1 MKINIPP
8 AIRRFPSVLAIAVR
22 FVLPKLRFLKTK
34 KFLVPAFAALILLP
48 TFYFFLALGQAIWL
62 YQKNRAY
69 LEVELD
75 KLTALLAG
83 KSTEGIQ
90 PAGESQAF
98 FEPGILDQS
107 TAMPSR
113 IYDRNGRIVGEF
125 SRSDTRFIRDLREVP
140 PFLVKALLL
149 TEDRR
154 FYEHH
159 GYSVRGIARAMFANL
174 IHFEIRQGGST
185 VTQQLAK
192 ILFTARERLYS
203 RKLFELFCARAI
215 EKRFTK
221 DEILLLYFNFAY
233 FGHGNYGVEHIAN
246 SFFQKEASQLS
257 AVECA
262 HLVSVLA
269 NPTVYSPFLHPEWSK
284 RRHQVV
290 MDLLVKEGVLTE
302 SYAKREFRRHWEA
315 LASGSLNMTTSIWNM
330 RINRAPHFV
339 ESLRRRLERLF
350 PNEEIQKGGYA
361 IHTTLDLD
369 YQEVAQGVIRRGL
382 ASLGSQFPQLKK
394 DERIE
399 GALVVLDNETGG
411 ILSAVGGAGFSIN
424 NQLIRY
430 DQIHRPIG
438 SLVKPFIYLLAA
450 EKLGYDADTVLVDKP
465 FKVGSWEPKNY
476 DRLYLTNIT
485 MARALIIS
493 RNIPAI
499 RTLDDLSFGSF
510 FSIFR
515 EGAGVLSSRIPRNLA
530 SALGAF
536 DLSPLEVARMY
547 ALFPRE
553 GKPLVSAADLLYVEG
568 PSGEVVYD
576 NREII
581 KDNSTHS
588 PSLYGIVSKKSA
600 HLLTEILI
608 RVCRDPSGTA
618 FYASSSQGLGLIAAG
633 GKTGTT
639 QNYKD
644 SWFAGFTPDITCVVW
659 VGVDANV
666 ALEGAGG
673 GKIAAPLWVEA
684 VRGIYQYLPPREFP
698 FASELVQAAE
708 KTTAPDS
715 PELKTNEGTP
725 AVTNADGPTN

>member
-1 MKINIPP
+1 MNVGKAALERLLPGLGKI
-8 AIRRFPSVLAIAVR
+8 IRMS
-22 FVLPKLRFLKTK
+22 LPFFRFLKTK
-34 KFLVPAFAALILLP
+34 KFLVPLVAALILLP
-48 TFYFFLALGQAIWL
+48 TFYFFLALGQAVWL
-62 YQKNRAY
+62 YQKNRPY

-90 PAGESQAF
+90 PAGEERAF
-98 FEPGILDQS
+98 FEPGILDAS

-125 SRSDTRFIRDLREVP
+125 SRSDSRFIRDLQEVP
-140 PFLVKALLL
+140 PFLVKSLLL

-159 GYSVRGIARAMFANL
+159 GYSLRGIARAMVANL
-174 IHFEIRQGGST
+174 IHLEIRQGGST

-246 SFFQKEASQLS
+246 TFFQKEASQLS

-315 LASGSLNMTTSIWNM
+315 LAGGSLSVTTSIWNM
-330 RINRAPHFV
+330 RVNRAPHFV

-350 PNEEIQKGGYA
+350 PNEEIQKGGYS
-361 IHTTLDLD
+361 IHTSLDLD
-369 YQEVAQGVIRRGL
+369 YQEVSQSVLRRGL
-382 ASLGSQFPQLKK
+382 ASLNGQFPQLKK

-411 ILSAVGGAGFSIN
+411 ILSAVGGSGFSIN

-476 DRLYLTNIT
+476 DRLYLTNVT
-485 MARALIIS
+485 MARALILS

-499 RTLDDLSFGSF
+499 HTLDDLSFGSF

-536 DLSPLEVARMY
+536 DLSPLEAARMY

-553 GKPLVSAADLLYVEG
+553 GKPLQTADLLYIEG

-576 NREII
+576 NRETL
-581 KDNSTHS
+581 KANASY
-588 PSLYGIVSKKSA
+588 PGLVSKKSA

-618 FYASSSQGLGLIAAG
+618 FYATSSQGLGLIVAG

-659 VGVDANV
+659 IGVDANV

-673 GKIAAPLWVEA
+673 GRIAAPLWVEA
-684 VRGIYQYLPPREFP
+684 VRGIYQYLPPRDFP
-698 FASELVQAAE
+698 FHSELQTVVE
-708 KTTAPDS
+708 KNAD
-715 PELKTNEGTP
+715 PETKTNEGVSATSNVDG
-725 AVTNADGPTN
+725 ATN

>member
-1 MKINIPP
+1 MNIPP
-8 AIRRFPSVLAIAVR
+8 GIRRFFSGLVNEVR
-22 FVLPKLRFLKTK
+22 SALPKLRFFKTK
-34 KFLVPAFAALILLP
+34 KFLVPAVAALILIP
-48 TFYFFLALGQAIWL
+48 GFYFLLAVGQAVWL
-62 YQKNRAY
+62 YQKNRPY

-83 KSTEGIQ
+83 KSTQGIQ
-90 PAGESQAF
+90 PAGEERAF
-98 FEPGILDQS
+98 FEPGILDQT
-107 TAMPSR
+107 TAIPSR

-125 SRSDTRFIRDLREVP
+125 SRSDSRFIRDLREVP

-159 GYSVRGIARAMFANL
+159 GYSLRGIARAMLANL
-174 IHFEIRQGGST
+174 IHLEIRQGGST

-215 EKRFTK
+215 ETRFTK

-233 FGHGNYGVEHIAN
+233 FGHGNYGVEHIAG
-246 SFFQKEASQLS
+246 SFFQKDASQLS

-269 NPTVYSPFLHPEWSK
+269 NPTVYSPFLHPEWSR

-302 SYAKREFRRHWEA
+302 SYAKREFRRHWDG
-315 LASGSLNMTTSIWNM
+315 LAGGSLSMTTSIWNM

-361 IHTTLDLD
+361 IHTSLDLD
-369 YQEVAQGVIRRGL
+369 YQDVSQAVLRRGL
-382 ASLGSQFPQLKK
+382 ASLNHQFPQLKK

-399 GALVVLDNETGG
+399 GALIVLDNETGG
-411 ILSAVGGAGFSIN
+411 ILSAVGGSGFSIN

-476 DRLYLTNIT
+476 DRLYLTNVT
-485 MARALIIS
+485 MARALILS

-510 FSIFR
+510 FSLFR
-515 EGAGVLSSRIPRNLA
+515 EGAGVMSGRIPRNLA
-530 SALGAF
+530 SALGSF
-536 DLSPLEVARMY
+536 DLSPLEAARMY

-553 GKPLVSAADLLYVEG
+553 GKPLSTADLFYIEG

-576 NREII
+576 NREIV
-581 KDNSTHS
+581 KANSTHS
-588 PSLYGIVSKKSA
+588 PNADGLVSKKSA

-618 FYASSSQGLGLIAAG
+618 FYATSSQGLGLIAAG

-659 VGVDANV
+659 IGVDANV

-684 VRGIYQYLPPREFP
+684 VRGIYQYLPPRDFP
-698 FASELVQAAE
+698 FNSELTQMPE
-708 KTTAPDS
+708 KTPVPDG
-715 PELKTNEGTP
+715 PEGKTNEGIQP
-725 AVTNADGPTN
+725 ETNVDGATN